1 MNHYLIILVL
11 TTIILIS
18 LKLVTAST
26 TKINELLTKL
36 ENYYNSNNSTEFRK
50 ILELTTKY
58 AIDNNQNNLFIEFLK
73 NKIINKGYQNPFI
86 NEKIADS
93 LFDLGDLQSSKNLYY
108 EIIKYLNPN
117 SNLSSSTI
125 SRIYNKIAQI
135 DLLEGSINKYL
146 ENLNKSYLYEVD
158 IENKINLKIQA
169 IKDEINYLNIDTNK
183 VTNEIYNLL
192 SEIVKIPADK
202 KEKTYITLTEIY
214 DLIGL
219 KEESQKIL
227 QSLISKSNSLD
238 SLIAQFLFTE
248 DKTKQKEI
256 LEKIVN
262 QYQQVDPYYLEK
274 LGDIYLNEGEL
285 EKAKNLLTQVIN
297 QIPTKHFTLYK
308 LAQIYY
314 KQDNITSA
322 QKYIDSALKQSEN
335 PEYLELAGDIYQKID
350 KNKSLEFYQKAYDL
364 YTDISSKAKV
374 RKKISELKNN
384 K

>member
-36 ENYYNSNNSTEFRK
+36 ENYYNSNNSTEFQK

-384 K
+384 N